1 MPARNVERW
10 AEQAVR
16 SILGQ
21 SFADFELVI
30 LDDVVHIG
38 SSNFDIRGLYL
49 NLEMMLRVDDPACAA
64 MMRSYFEQE
73 VAVSLPISADLHRQ
87 RSGLL
92 TRLIQAI
99 SFFLVTTADYT
110 ITRRL
115 NLGRL

>member
-1 MPARNVERW
+1 MD
-10 AEQAVR
+10 
-16 SILGQ
+16 LT
-21 SFADFELVI
+21 
-30 LDDVVHIG
+30 
-38 SSNFDIRGLYL
+38 
-49 NLEMMLRVDDPACAA
+49 DPAARLRSMDALGVDVHVIYPNWFLSSRVGNAVAEAA

>member
-1 MPARNVERW
+1 MRRGV
-10 AEQAVR
+10 Q
-16 SILGQ
+16 I
-21 SFADFELVI
+21 FEYQPTKLHTKLVVH
-30 LDDVVHIG
+30 DDIVHIG

-49 NLEMMLRVDDPACAA
+49 NLEMMLRIDDPAFAA
-64 MMRSYFEQE
+64 MMRDYFERE
-73 VAVSLPISADLHRQ
+73 VAVRLPITAELHAR

-115 NLGRL
+115 NLGRF